1 MAKHLAIYTAKALDE
16 IFSGRQKIDGR
27 FSKIKIAP
35 FLAVSADDIVLMKL
49 SGEKIVGQFIVD
61 RVLYFDHPR
70 REELETLAAKYKKE
84 LKIAQNFWL
93 QHEVVN
99 YASLIFIREVSKFIV
114 PPEVPK
120 KDLRPW
126 VVLESGI

>member
-1 MAKHLAIYTAKALDE
+1 MSKHLAIYSQAALDE

-27 FSKIKIAP
+27 FSKIKIVP
-35 FLAVSADDIVLMKL
+35 FGAVSADDIVLMKL

-70 REELETLAAKYKKE
+70 REELETLAKKYKAE
-84 LKIAQNFWL
+84 LKLTSNFWL
-93 QHEVVN
+93 QHETVN
-99 YASLIFIREVSKFIV
+99 YVSLIFIREVSKFIV
-114 PPEVPK
+114 APEIPK

-126 VVLESGI
+126 VVLE

>member
-1 MAKHLAIYTAKALDE
+1 MSKHLAIYKAKALDE
-16 IFSGRQKIDGR
+16 IFSGARKIDGR
-27 FSKIKIAP
+27 FSKIIISL
-35 FLAVSADDIVLMKL
+35 FGAVRANDIVLLKL
-49 SGEKIVGQFIVD
+49 SGEKIVGQFVVD

-70 REELETLAAKYKKE
+70 REELETLAKKYKTE
-84 LKIAQNFWL
+84 LKIAPNFWL

-99 YASLIFIREVSKFIV
+99 YVSLIFIREVSKFIV

-126 VVLESGI
+126 VVLD

>member
-1 MAKHLAIYTAKALDE
+1 MAKHLAIYTQAALNE
-16 IFSGRQKIDGR
+16 IFSGSQKIDGR
-27 FSKIKIAP
+27 FSKIKIVP
-35 FLAVSADDIVLMKL
+35 FGAVAADDIVLMKL

-70 REELETLAAKYKKE
+70 RDELETLARKYKTE
-84 LKIAQNFWL
+84 LKIAPNFWL

-99 YASLIFIREVSKFIV
+99 YVSLIFIREVSKFIV

-126 VVLESGI
+126 VVLDQD

>member
-1 MAKHLAIYTAKALDE
+1 MAKHLAIYTQAALDE
-16 IFSGRQKIDGR
+16 IFSGAQKIDGR

-35 FLAVSADDIVLMKL
+35 FGAVSADDIVLMKL

-70 REELETLAAKYKKE
+70 REELETLAKKYKTE
-84 LKIAQNFWL
+84 LKLNANFWL

-99 YASLIFIREVSKFIV
+99 YVSLIFIREVSKFIV
-114 PPEVPK
+114 APEVPK

-126 VVLESGI
+126 VVLE